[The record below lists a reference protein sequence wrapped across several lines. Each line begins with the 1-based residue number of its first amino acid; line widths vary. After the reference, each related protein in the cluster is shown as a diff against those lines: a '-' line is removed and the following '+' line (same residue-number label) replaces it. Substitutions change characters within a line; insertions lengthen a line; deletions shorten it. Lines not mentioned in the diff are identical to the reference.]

1 MYMARDFGVGICN
14 IDNISV
20 DELRNIRVPRYDVTA
35 SSLEE
40 LRERLVADI
49 DNTIQTMKQDAI
61 R

>member
-49 DNTIQTMKQDAI
+49 DNTIKAMKQDAI